1 MREPVFRVTTVLI
14 SVSVTLLGCSTTEDR
29 ATAPAPMDA
38 QLVRTRTAGPPKV
51 LIIGDSISIGYFEP
65 TKQLLEGKAE
75 LYHNEGNAQHTANG
89 LDKLDEWLGD
99 TTWDVIHF
107 NHGLHDLKYVNEKGE
122 RVAPAEGRQQIPIE
136 DYARNLEELVERLRK
151 TGATLIFATTTPVPE
166 GATGRIQGDAE
177 RYNQAAVR
185 IMKKHGVRINDL
197 YTYAVARLDSIQ
209 RPRNVHFTPAGSR
222 LLAEQ
227 VAQNILSALGDR

>member
-1 MREPVFRVTTVLI
+1 
-14 SVSVTLLGCSTTEDR
+14 
-29 ATAPAPMDA
+29 
-38 QLVRTRTAGPPKV
+38 V

-65 TKQLLEGKAE
+65 TKQLLEGGAE
-75 LYHNEGNAQHTANG
+75 VCHNKGNAQHTAHG

-99 TTWDVIHF
+99 TRWDVIHF
-107 NHGLHDLKYVNEKGE
+107 NHGLHDLKYITEKGE

-136 DYARNLEELVERLRK
+136 DYARNLEELVKRLRK
-151 TGATLIFATTTPVPE
+151 TGAALIFATTTPVPE

-177 RYNQAAVR
+177 RYNQVAVR

-197 YTYAVARLDSIQ
+197 YTYAFARLDSIQ

-227 VAQNILSALGDR
+227 VTQSILSALRDR